1 MRAFRDS
8 ISAPGSLAKHES
20 PSNMETESMDTER
33 NPDSTLGMYLTDC
46 LKTYKCKQMIT
57 FHIPQL
63 YMNHRLRSFS
73 LNVFHL
79 VSVAIEE
86 GYFDESWK

>member
-1 MRAFRDS
+1 MRAFLNS

-33 NPDSTLGMYLTDC
+33 DPDSTLGMYLTDC

-57 FHIPQL
+57 FHYSTVVYEPPFKVI
-63 YMNHRLRSFS
+63 FT
-73 LNVFHL
+73 
-79 VSVAIEE
+79 
-86 GYFDESWK
+86 